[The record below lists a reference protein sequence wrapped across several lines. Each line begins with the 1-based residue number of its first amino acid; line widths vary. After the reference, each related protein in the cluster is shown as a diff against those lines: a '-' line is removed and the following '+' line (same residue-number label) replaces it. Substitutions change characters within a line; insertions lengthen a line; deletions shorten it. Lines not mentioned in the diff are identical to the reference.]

1 MRSMAPPRQQ
11 ADRHRL
17 DEAPEVVDN
26 SRIADRQRLATA
38 ALAAH
43 TPLGERPFV
52 EIVLAAI
59 DGRARDPGDP
69 LNDGEAAITGGL
81 HLVCG
86 KQPTATLVELGA
98 HRLPPS
104 SDAILVDHGKRDT
117 SVRAAPESPRVN
129 PPQPTDHDSLISAG
143 VLIPSGSWLRARP
156 CPSAPPRP
164 PDASRARPGWTRS
177 ARRQARSGGLCLPDP
192 RWRL

>member
-1 MRSMAPPRQQ
+1 MLARELQMRGQQLGHRVRADRVPHLSEGLGELLAALRHPPKRLLWQ

-43 TPLGERPFV
+43 TPLGKRPFV

-143 VLIPSGSWLRARP
+143 VLSVAFPF
-156 CPSAPPRP
+156 
-164 PDASRARPGWTRS
+164 PDVPVN
-177 ARRQARSGGLCLPDP
+177 
-192 RWRL
+192 